1 VATGAAVLA
10 DPTANLG
17 RRKVRNH
24 IFQAVATVAAGA
36 AAVVLAVVV
45 ISVLHRGISALSIDF
60 FTKTPAPF
68 GATGGGIADAFVG
81 SAVLVGLATAMA
93 VPVSVLGA
101 IYVSEFA
108 RKSVAETVRLALDVI
123 NGIPSIVIGI
133 FVFELLVLG
142 HYQSGWAGA
151 IALAVVMVPLISR
164 STQEVL
170 RLVPVALRES
180 GLALGVSRWRVT
192 LGVVLPASFGGIMT
206 GTTLAVARAAG
217 ETAPLLFT
225 CSLAT
230 GIVRANPHFPLQS
243 VPIAIFSL
251 SESPDPADHARAW
264 GAAFVLIAFVLV
276 VSILSRLALARSRR
290 KLGLRR

>member
-1 VATGAAVLA
+1 MATASTILT
-10 DPTANLG
+10 DPASNLR
-17 RRKVRNH
+17 RRKVRSRV
-24 IFQAVATVAAGA
+24 FDAVATLATLA
-36 AAVVLAVVV
+36 AAVVLAAVVFT
-45 ISVLHRGISALSIDF
+45 VLRRGASALSVDF

-93 VPVSVLGA
+93 LPVSVLGA

-108 RKSVAETVRLALDVI
+108 RPRVADLVRLVLDVI

-142 HYQSGWAGA
+142 HYQSGWAGS
-151 IALAVVMVPLISR
+151 IALAVIMVPLISR
-164 STQEVL
+164 STQEIL
-170 RLVPVALRES
+170 RLVPTSLRES
-180 GLALGVSRWRVT
+180 ALALGVSRWRVT
-192 LGVVLPASFGGIMT
+192 LGVILPVSVGGIVT
-206 GTTLAVARAAG
+206 GTTLAVARAVG

-264 GAAFVLIAFVLV
+264 GGAFVLIAFVLV
-276 VSILSRLALARSRR
+276 VSVLSRVVLARSRR

>member
-1 VATGAAVLA
+1 MTTIAPSLSDGSAHLRRRKVRGRAFELLATAATLAAAAVLA
-10 DPTANLG
+10 A
-17 RRKVRNH
+17 
-24 IFQAVATVAAGA
+24 
-36 AAVVLAVVV
+36 VV
-45 ISVLHRGISALSIDF
+45 ISVLRRGASALSFDF

-81 SAVLVGLATAMA
+81 SLVLVGLATAIA
-93 VPVSVLGA
+93 LPISVLTA

-108 RKSVAETVRLALDVI
+108 PPRVASLVRLALDVI

-151 IALAVVMVPLISR
+151 VALAVIMVPLISR
-164 STQEVL
+164 ATQEVL
-170 RLVPVALRES
+170 RLVPSTLRES
-180 GLALGVSRWRVT
+180 ALALGVSRWRVT
-192 LGVVLPASFGGIMT
+192 LGVVLPVSAGGILT

-230 GIVRANPHFPLQS
+230 GLVRANPHYPLES
-243 VPIAIFSL
+243 IPIAIFSL

-264 GAAFVLIAFVLV
+264 GAAFVLISFVLV
-276 VSILSRLALARSRR
+276 VSLLSRAALARNRR
-290 KLGLRR
+290 KLTRR

>member
-1 VATGAAVLA
+1 VAPASTLLA
-10 DPTANLG
+10 DPAVNLT
-17 RRKVRNH
+17 RRKIRSRV
-24 IFQAVATVAAGA
+24 FDVVATVATVTAA
-36 AAVVLAVVV
+36 LVLAAVVF
-45 ISVLHRGISALSIDF
+45 SVLRRGVSALSVDF

-93 VPVSVLGA
+93 LPVSVLGA

-108 RKSVAETVRLALDVI
+108 KPRAAELIRLVLDVI

-151 IALAVVMVPLISR
+151 IALAVIMVPLISR
-164 STQEVL
+164 STQEIL
-170 RLVPVALRES
+170 RLVPGTLRES
-180 GLALGVSRWRVT
+180 ALALGVSRWRVT
-192 LGVVLPASFGGIMT
+192 LGVILPVSAGGIIT
-206 GTTLAVARAAG
+206 GTTLAIARAVG

-243 VPIAIFSL
+243 VPLAIFSL
-251 SESPDPADHARAW
+251 SESPDRADHARAW
-264 GAAFVLIAFVLV
+264 GAAFVLISFVLV
-276 VSILSRLALARSRR
+276 VSVLSRLALARSRS